1 VVSPAGNPAAGHRA
15 VTAADVLRALEAVPD
30 PHVPASLRAMGM
42 VAGVTVGTA
51 GQVTVR
57 VRVPCTACPGTAMI
71 RDGIRAAVAALPG
84 AGPVEVEQ
92 AWEDPWHRDLVD
104 VPVRDLMHRNGIQI

>member
-1 VVSPAGNPAAGHRA
+1 VVSQDA
-15 VTAADVLRALEAVPD
+15 VTADDVLRAIEQVND

-42 VAGVTVGTA
+42 IAGVTVDGA
-51 GQVTVR
+51 GRVTVR

-71 RDGIRAAVAALPG
+71 RDGIAGAVAALPG
-84 AGPVEVEQ
+84 VTGAEVED

-104 VPVRDLMHRNGIQI
+104 AGVRALMHRNGIQI

>member
-1 VVSPAGNPAAGHRA
+1 MVSQAGAPA
-15 VTAADVLRALEAVPD
+15 VTVADVRRALEAVRD

-42 VAGVTVGTA
+42 VAGVTVDLG

-71 RDGIRAAVAALPG
+71 RDGIRDAVSVLPG
-84 AGPVEVEQ
+84 VSAVEVDD

-104 VPVRDLMHRNGIQI
+104 APVRELMHRNGIQI

>member
-1 VVSPAGNPAAGHRA
+1 
-15 VTAADVLRALEAVPD
+15 VLRALEAVHD

-42 VAGVTVGTA
+42 VAGVAVDGT
-51 GQVTVR
+51 GHVTVR

-71 RDGIRAAVAALPG
+71 RDGIRDAVAALPG
-84 AGPVEVEQ
+84 AAGVEVAE

-104 VPVRDLMHRNGIQI
+104 GSARELMRRNGIQV